1 MCIVIKLYN
10 DSGIP
15 GYQVRRK
22 ESLEALNILIS
33 NSGELLPVTN
43 YKIVH
48 DSVHGSIRLQG
59 VFLKLLE
66 APELQRLHSIH
77 QLGLAYLVYPGANHT
92 RFEHS
97 LGTFSVAGRI
107 CEGLGLEAEEASLVQ
122 CAALLHDVGHLPY
135 SHTLEFVLHGQFGID
150 HAEISRRLIRGEQAI
165 LSDEDR
171 KIIGEGPSIA
181 EILEK
186 HGLPPKEVAGLLEG
200 LVRGDGSQKTLVED
214 TGQTHFNSR
223 RYLSQ
228 IIIGP
233 VDSDQ
238 LDYLKRDS
246 HYTGVAYGVID
257 LDRLIRTL
265 QIFNGDL
272 VVDRGG
278 LSAVEGMLVARALM
292 FSSVYFHKTVRISEL
307 MLAKAVEQLNKEE
320 INGLYGMTDA
330 SLLAHLASRGE
341 YCLRIATLLKYR
353 KLFKKAYAVR
363 ASDLNSESWEEL
375 EALGNVKKRRSV
387 EEDIARRAGVDP
399 GDVILDV
406 PSVELAVSEP
416 RISLTEVRVLDEDK
430 IRMLPKISSIAAS
443 LQMRRAHDWAVMV
456 ASPAKEKER
465 IGKAAEKVLGF

>member
-1 MCIVIKLYN
+1 M
-10 DSGIP
+10 
-15 GYQVRRK
+15 
-22 ESLEALNILIS
+22 
-33 NSGELLPVTN
+33 TN

-48 DSVHGSIRLQG
+48 DSVHGSIRMQG

-66 APELQRLHSIH
+66 APELQRLHTIP

-107 CEGLGLEAEEASLVQ
+107 CSELGLGPEEASLVQ

-165 LSDEDR
+165 LSAADR
-171 KIIGEGPSIA
+171 DIIGDNPSIA

-186 HGLPPKEVAGLLEG
+186 HGLSPKEVAGLLEG
-200 LVRGDGSQKTLVED
+200 LVQVDGSQRTLAAEV
-214 TGQTHFNSR
+214 GQTHFNSR

-228 IIIGP
+228 IISGP

-257 LDRLIRTL
+257 LDRLVSTL

-292 FSSVYFHKTVRISEL
+292 FSAVYFHKTVRISEL
-307 MLAKAVEQLNKEE
+307 MLAKAVEQLGKED
-320 INGLYGMTDA
+320 IHQLHGMTDA
-330 SLLAHLASRGE
+330 SLLAHLASKGD
-341 YCLRIATLLKYR
+341 YCLRIATLLEYR
-353 KLFKKAYAVR
+353 RLFKKAYAIR
-363 ASDLNSESWEEL
+363 ASDLTPENWDKL
-375 EALGNVKKRRSV
+375 EAMGDLKRRRSV

-406 PSVELAVSEP
+406 PSVELAISEP
-416 RISLTEVRVLDEDK
+416 RISLTEVRVLDGDK
-430 IRMLPKISSIAAS
+430 IKMLPKISSIAAS
-443 LQMRRAHDWAVMV
+443 LQIRRAHEWALMV
-456 ASPAKEKER
+456 AAPAKEKESVA
-465 IGKAAEKVLGF
+465 KAAERVLGL